1 MVSPLVNLDFWVSL
15 AAATM
20 VFVPA
25 LIISG
30 LGETFSEQTGV
41 LNIGLEGYM
50 LTGALTAFVAT
61 YYTGNPWIGILAGIL
76 IGLLLSF
83 LHAIITIQLGA
94 SQFVSGIGFVLFSYG
109 LTGFWYRLTV
119 EGIGHGRTLVITYL
133 EPIHVPFLSQIPIIG
148 QILFQQNPLVYIAL
162 AMVPICTFISFR
174 TSIGLSLRAVGF
186 NPIAAESVGIN
197 AYHMRYLGTLLCGA
211 LGGLAGAYLS
221 IQYLHTFA
229 DFMTAGI
236 GFIVIAIVIVGNWS
250 PHKVLGISILFGFVS
265 ILQYRLLP
273 LNVGIPYQF
282 LLMLPY
288 VITIIV
294 LILFRKIS
302 MPTTLAFPYKRVK

>member
-1 MVSPLVNLDFWVSL
+1 MVSPFLNLDFWVSL
-15 AAATM
+15 STATM
-20 VFVPA
+20 LFLPA
-25 LIISG
+25 LIIAG
-30 LGETFSEQTGV
+30 MGETFSEQTGV

-50 LTGALTAFVAT
+50 LTGALTAFAT
-61 YYTGNPWIGILAGIL
+61 TFYTGNPWLGFLSGILVGLVLSL
-76 IGLLLSF
+76 I
-83 LHAIITIQLGA
+83 HAVICINLGA

-109 LTGFWYRLTV
+109 LTGFWYRLMV
-119 EGIGHGRTLVITYL
+119 EDIGERTLVINYL
-133 EPIHVPFLSQIPIIG
+133 DPINIPFLSQIPIVG
-148 QILFQQNPLVYIAL
+148 QAIFQQNPLVYIAL

-174 TSIGLSLRAVGF
+174 TSIGLNLRAVGF
-186 NPIAAESVGIN
+186 NPVAAESVGID
-197 AYHMRYLGTLLCGA
+197 AYRMRYIGTLLSGG

-229 DFMTAGI
+229 DAMTAGI

-250 PHKVLGISILFGFVS
+250 PHKVLGIGILFGFVS

-294 LILFRKIS
+294 LIVFRKIS
-302 MPTTLAFPYKRVK
+302 MPRTLAFPYKRAK